1 MNNNKQKE
9 AVVGRFLIKRLIVHI
24 TALKCVRI
32 KYPISGQSTERR
44 LLSTDKNASKQFG
57 EQVNFYLEHVDINFD
72 HCHWIPLIEN

>member
-1 MNNNKQKE
+1 M
-9 AVVGRFLIKRLIVHI
+9 AHFLIKLLIAHT

-57 EQVNFYLEHVDINFD
+57 ERVSIFILSMLILTLTIAMDTDNHVVPSIAFVY
-72 HCHWIPLIEN
+72 